1 MTGYKYLIYN
11 DHQARFVDGLNN
23 KREAIKRAKQLE
35 QSLGTITITT
45 YYGGIIYE
53 TRKANAE

>member
-1 MTGYKYLIYN
+1 MEYKYLIYN
-11 DHQARFVDGLNN
+11 DQHARFVDGLNN

-35 QSLGTITITT
+35 QRTNDTYTITT

-53 TRKANAE
+53 TRKAKAE

>member
-53 TRKANAE
+53 THKAKAE